1 MLVVHAKSET
11 ISLVKRLPAV
21 KFTHFYLTCETLF
34 NDNASLLQP
43 NNSRH
48 FDKNVKKK
56 GKFKFLTDFN
66 SFNLVRVK
74 MLNIDHVIFN

>member
-1 MLVVHAKSET
+1 VVHANSET
-11 ISLVKRLPAV
+11 ISLAKRLPAV

-48 FDKNVKKK
+48 FDKNAQKT
-56 GKFKFLTDFN
+56 GKIQI
-66 SFNLVRVK
+66 S
-74 MLNIDHVIFN
+74 